1 MARSRILRMAV
12 PALVIHAGVSLAGLA
27 QAQPTDAERAAA
39 ATRTASTNLLC
50 GARVL
55 GPFYWEIGR
64 REGTLVSGSVT
75 PRGST
80 VTITADTVLSV
91 ASASKWVFAAYA
103 IERFGN
109 TASAR
114 PFLNLTSGYSNFRT
128 SDCPTDGTVAEC
140 LPGSRNRKESTA
152 KMFHYDGGHMQQ
164 HAINIGLGPLD
175 NVGLG
180 VEISSIL
187 GTQPPI
193 TYAQPGIAGGIS
205 TTARDYSAFLRRLLV
220 GAASPLK
227 LGAQLGTNPVCTMPS
242 ASCNAYKIA
251 AVPEAWHYSVG
262 HWIEDDPATTPSSN
276 FAYSSPGSFGFYPWV
291 DTDRNVYG
299 VVARQTE
306 AFTGVDE
313 GHASVKCGRMIRLAW
328 KTGVPQ

>member
-12 PALVIHAGVSLAGLA
+12 PALFIHAGVSLAGMA
-27 QAQPTDAERAAA
+27 QAEPTDAERAAA

-80 VTITADTVLSV
+80 VTITADTLLSV

-103 IERFGN
+103 VERFGN

-175 NVGLG
+175 NDGLG

-187 GTQPPI
+187 GTQPPVA
-193 TYAQPGIAGGIS
+193 YAQPGIAGGIS

-220 GAASPLK
+220 GATSPLK
-227 LGAQLGTNPVCTMPS
+227 LGAQLQDCRCAGSLALLRRALDRGRPGDHTVLQLRIQQPRVLRLLS
-242 ASCNAYKIA
+242 LGRYGSERLRRRGASDG
-251 AVPEAWHYSVG
+251 SVHG
-262 HWIEDDPATTPSSN
+262 
-276 FAYSSPGSFGFYPWV
+276 GG
-291 DTDRNVYG
+291 
-299 VVARQTE
+299 
-306 AFTGVDE
+306 
-313 GHASVKCGRMIRLAW
+313 
-328 KTGVPQ
+328 